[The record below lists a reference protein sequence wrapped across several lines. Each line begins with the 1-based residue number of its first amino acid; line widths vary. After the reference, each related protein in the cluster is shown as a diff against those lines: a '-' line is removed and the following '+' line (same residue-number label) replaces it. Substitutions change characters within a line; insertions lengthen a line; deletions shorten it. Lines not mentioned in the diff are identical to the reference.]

1 MNIQPIVKTIG
12 NSVDV
17 LCGYILLK
25 WRIIL
30 SVLYVMV
37 AVTYTK

>member
-1 MNIQPIVKTIG
+1 MNIQSIVKIIG

-25 WRIIL
+25 
-30 SVLYVMV
+30 
-37 AVTYTK
+37 